1 MGCSQ
6 SGPRAASSKGKEV
19 EEELCLEDLG
29 IESPSVP
36 GDVSL
41 CGELDQE
48 VVSAVA
54 SKFASWLYLNLP
66 DDPAFYPE
74 EIKSGGVK
82 SVEVRHIP
90 GPTPL
95 PSEAQVAAAFE
106 SLGRLPRPLLIQC
119 SSGNRAGALLLLWLA
134 KKRGLGAEQAK
145 ELARSINLGAW
156 ASCAEG
162 GLRDWYLSVGPLVY
176 PSTLLT
182 SSGMASKLGL
192 LAPVVGDDTWR
203 SDWDAFDT
211 AQL

>member
-1 MGCSQ
+1 MPFRSRLS
-6 SGPRAASSKGKEV
+6 SGHPFGLRAARRPTPRSRHDPKSF
-19 EEELCLEDLG
+19 
-29 IESPSVP
+29 PP
-36 GDVSL
+36 NFP
-41 CGELDQE
+41 Q

-134 KKRGLGAEQAK
+134 LTECVRGG
-145 ELARSINLGAW
+145 
-156 ASCAEG
+156 
-162 GLRDWYLSVGPLVY
+162 V
-176 PSTLLT
+176 
-182 SSGMASKLGL
+182 SSGLSPSLQAGASGCIRQTFRDLR
-192 LAPVVGDDTWR
+192 VDRVEQET
-203 SDWDAFDT
+203 
-211 AQL
+211 